1 MLALESIG
9 VVFSESRYQYQLL
22 PFTSLEPVII
32 DKVVLLPKHT
42 VSWLVDSS
50 HESSGKQTPLSG
62 TGLEPSFAVYQDIP
76 EAAGSV
82 ELSE

>member
-22 PFTSLEPVII
+22 PFTNSEPATI

-42 VSWLVDSS
+42 VSRLVDSS
-50 HESSGKQTPLSG
+50 HESSGKQSPLVG
-62 TGLEPSFAVYQDIP
+62 TGLEPSLAVDQDVP